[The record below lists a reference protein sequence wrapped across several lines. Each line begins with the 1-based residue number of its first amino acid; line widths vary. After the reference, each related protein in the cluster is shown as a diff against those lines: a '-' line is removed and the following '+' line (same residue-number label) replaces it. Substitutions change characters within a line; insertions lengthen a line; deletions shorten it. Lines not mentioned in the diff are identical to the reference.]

1 MWWDEARRDGGRR
14 GTGLLLVAIGA
25 AVCLTTGCASY
36 EKRSMIVTA
45 YSSDQKSTNWRRGR
59 ILFWRAYVASGP
71 NKGKRKIVGLTSSGT
86 KAKYGTIAAD
96 TRYYPYGTVMKV
108 PGYGKGVVEDT
119 GGAIKGPRRIDLY
132 FKTRKQAL
140 EWGRQKLTVKVKR

>member
-1 MWWDEARRDGGRR
+1 MWWGEARRDGGRR
-14 GTGLLLVAIGA
+14 DAGLLLAAIGV

-119 GGAIKGPRRIDLY
+119 GSAIKGPRRIDLY

-140 EWGRQKLTVKVKR
+140 EWGRQKLTVKVEQ

>member
-1 MWWDEARRDGGRR
+1 MWWGEARRDGGRR
-14 GTGLLLVAIGA
+14 SAGLLLVAIGA